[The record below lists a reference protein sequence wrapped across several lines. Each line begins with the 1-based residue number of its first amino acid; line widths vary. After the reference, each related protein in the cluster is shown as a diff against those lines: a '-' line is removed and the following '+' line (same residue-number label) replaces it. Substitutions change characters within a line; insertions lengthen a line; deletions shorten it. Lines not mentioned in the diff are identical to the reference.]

1 MSTAAPSLVQPVRQ
15 DAWPASRRGLAGDVL
30 RRASGLI
37 AQDWLV
43 YAIVGA
49 YALIGAVA
57 LIATGA
63 SSAFAYLAYVPTWPF
78 VFFLLFPFIYG
89 MLGLLQIVHRFER
102 RRRLA
107 FAKML
112 SADRLA
118 SLAAGLA
125 LLAAMMIFQGAFTS
139 LKNALPIWQHGFPG
153 DRLQADIDEWMHFG
167 RAPWLYLHAIAGN
180 GIVRRIVE
188 WNYNQGWFIVC
199 FATMFWV
206 AVAKEARPIRTR
218 YFLCYVLCWILIGS
232 VLAGLF
238 LSAGPA
244 FYGHSTGD
252 FERFGPLIAFIG
264 ESAGLM
270 HSAATVQSYLWAAHE
285 AKVPG
290 LGTGISAF
298 PSMHVALVTLNA
310 LFLSER
316 SRKWGAVGFAYVAF
330 VLASSVY
337 LAWHYAIDGY
347 VAVAVTVAVF
357 LLVRRLLPRTAND
370 GRPFRACAAPL
381 PR

>member
-1 MSTAAPSLVQPVRQ
+1 MRTATPSLVRPVQ
-15 DAWPASRRGLAGDVL
+15 SASLPAGWRDFAGDVF

-37 AQDWLV
+37 AEDWLV
-43 YAIVGA
+43 YAIVAA

-63 SSAFAYLAYVPTWPF
+63 SSAFAYLAYIPTWPF

-89 MLGLLQIVHRFER
+89 MLGVLQIAHRFER

-107 FAKML
+107 FAKVMTV
-112 SADRLA
+112 DRLA
-118 SLAAGLA
+118 SLAGGLA
-125 LLAAMMIFQGAFTS
+125 LLFAMMVFQGAFTS
-139 LKNALPIWQHGFPG
+139 LKNALPMWQHGFPH
-153 DRLQADIDEWMHFG
+153 DRLQADIDEWLHFG

-218 YFLCYVLCWILIGS
+218 YFTCYVVSWILVGS

-252 FERFGPLIAFIG
+252 FERFGPLLAFIG
-264 ESAGLM
+264 ESAGRM
-270 HSAATVQSYLWAAHE
+270 HSAATVQNYLWTAHE
-285 AKVPG
+285 ANMPG

-316 SRKWGAVGFAYVAF
+316 SRKWGAVAFAYVAL

-347 VAVAVTVAVF
+347 VAIAVTVAVF
-357 LLVRRLLPRTAND
+357 LFVRRL
-370 GRPFRACAAPL
+370 APAS
-381 PR
+381 PATK